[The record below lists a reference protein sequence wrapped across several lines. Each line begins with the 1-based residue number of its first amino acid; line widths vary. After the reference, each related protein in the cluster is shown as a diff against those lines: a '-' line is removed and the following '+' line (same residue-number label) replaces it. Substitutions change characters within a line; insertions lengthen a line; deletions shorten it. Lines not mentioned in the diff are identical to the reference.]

1 MLPVTER
8 CRGYAQGQRDLR
20 ITCNGWDQGLSSNL
34 RKLAGSLGLG
44 IFGLRLVSS
53 SFVDMED
60 DPESPLGLAQGNN
73 LVFYI
78 SRNHS
83 LATRVDEVPP
93 PLGFVSEPRLM
104 SRKDDRCCI
113 GYVLWET

>member
-1 MLPVTER
+1 M
-8 CRGYAQGQRDLR
+8 
-20 ITCNGWDQGLSSNL
+20 
-34 RKLAGSLGLG
+34 GLG
-44 IFGLRLVSS
+44 IFGFGDAESGIFGCGVS
-53 SFVDMED
+53 FEFGCFEDDMED

-83 LATRVDEVPP
+83 LATRVDDVPP
-93 PLGFVSEPRLM
+93 PLGFGSEPRVM